1 MRGMTHAAV
10 LRLALVG
17 AFAAVAVATMVVAGQ
32 QPETLSMTEV
42 KDGLYYVNGVGGNV
56 GVRVT
61 SEGVILIDDKFPR
74 NVDGIRDQVRSVTD
88 QQIRYVV
95 NTHHHGDHA
104 GGNQGFIGDAEI
116 IAHENARANM
126 IRNEQEAPP
135 RIVYADRTGVHL
147 GGAEVQAHHFGRG
160 HTNGDSVVY
169 FPDLRVIHGGDLL
182 HGTAPFIDYANG
194 GSSGEWIGVIDG
206 MLSLDFDTAIPG
218 HGGLMTR
225 ADVEAFRDQFIAVRE
240 RMHTLIEGGLQK
252 PDAAARIVTPELS
265 WTTAENGLFMRRSIP
280 GFYDEIAAER

>member
-74 NVDGIRDQVRSVTD
+74 HVDGIRDQVRSVTD

-104 GGNQGFIGDAEI
+104 GGNPGFIGDAEI

>member
-10 LRLALVG
+10 LRLARVG
-17 AFAAVAVATMVVAGQ
+17 AFAAVAVETMVVAGQ

-104 GGNQGFIGDAEI
+104 GGNPGFIGDAEI